1 MMKRCTARFLIFF
14 FVSFCLHAVSFDEI
28 LNLINSNYYE
38 INNRLLD
45 YEQSIKKKNDKYAP
59 SVSVGGGTSFENDI
73 SSSLSYTQPLP
84 GGSAVTLSA
93 QYSQKKLSEGS
104 GESDIRNTVF
114 SVSFLQSLYPYW
126 LQGRLADPFIEN
138 VKHESEISFY
148 QYEASKKEVIKKA
161 VELYYAS
168 LIYENEIQIFE
179 REIDFIDSKISASY
193 EMLKKGSAN
202 QITLNNLEDSKWTYI
217 QSLMEA
223 KKNYSQSMNMLELMC
238 NIKFE
243 TGIEY
248 TSPQDIIALIEMAV
262 DTETDG
268 TEKIYQLQM
277 RRLENE
283 KILLRQ
289 TAAPAVNVSY
299 KSGYSNITQ
308 DISRSFSMGIDFS
321 SFLQNKFSDS
331 ISAVEAEIQK
341 TDNLYRNY
349 LASKY
354 AEQDAFLF
362 LVQEYEKEKES
373 IHALYEKYEN
383 IYGDMK
389 MQFEGGAISELDLK
403 SAAVK
408 KDVLERQQ
416 KILCLRSEMYQM
428 YLLLK
433 K

>member
-104 GESDIRNTVF
+104 GESDIRNTAF

-202 QITLNNLEDSKWTYI
+202 QITLNNLEDNKWTYI